1 MLSKLKY
8 VHVLFL
14 GEQRELAAKIQKA
27 QPAPKTQN
35 EEEPR
40 IAPRIQPRAS
50 VQKKPEPEVRT
61 KPEVT
66 VKPEVRTKPEA
77 TVKPETI
84 KIVEPEMVEEEA
96 EESLEESLSVDHNV
110 QVLPENEIKQFE
122 NDEEEKSGK
131 V

>member
-14 GEQRELAAKIQKA
+14 GEQRELAAKIQKV
-27 QPAPKTQN
+27 QPAPKLQN

-50 VQKKPEPEVRT
+50 VQKKPEPEVRI
-61 KPEVT
+61 KPEVKT
-66 VKPEVRTKPEA
+66 
-77 TVKPETI
+77 KPETI
-84 KIVEPEMVEEEA
+84 KVVEPEMVEEEA
-96 EESLEESLSVDHNV
+96 EESLEESLSVDHND

-122 NDEEEKSGK
+122 NDDEEKSGK
-131 V
+131 IRSSSR

>member
-1 MLSKLKY
+1 MQSKLKY

-14 GEQRELAAKIQKA
+14 GEQRELAAKIQKV
-27 QPAPKTQN
+27 QPAPKLQN

-61 KPEVT
+61 KPEVKT
-66 VKPEVRTKPEA
+66 KPEV

-96 EESLEESLSVDHNV
+96 EESLEESLSVDHND

-122 NDEEEKSGK
+122 NDDEEKSGK
-131 V
+131 IWSSPR

>member
-1 MLSKLKY
+1 

-14 GEQRELAAKIQKA
+14 GEQRELAAKTQKV
-27 QPAPKTQN
+27 QPAPKLQN

-66 VKPEVRTKPEA
+66 VKPEVRTKPEV

-84 KIVEPEMVEEEA
+84 KVVEPEMVEEEA
-96 EESLEESLSVDHNV
+96 EESLEESLSVDHND
-110 QVLPENEIKQFE
+110 QVLRENEIKQFE
-122 NDEEEKSGK
+122 NEDEEKSGK
-131 V
+131 I